1 MARFRITVF
10 KSNVRKD
17 KTYPVCLR
25 ISKNGK
31 VKYIDLGL
39 SATEAQ
45 WNPETDRF
53 KKDRRT
59 VPNHENYNALLNH
72 YEERKD
78 AVLRKFAET
87 RTDWTIAQFE
97 EEFLGAS
104 RKGKIYDY
112 WLRLIQNL
120 KATGH
125 IGNGKVYERDL
136 HLFCLYDTKAKE
148 RSFAEI
154 DVKYVNRLNMAM
166 EKNGCCGNTRMHTLK
181 TLRAVINKAIKE
193 KEASAATYPFGSG
206 GFEVGK
212 LAEETEKRY
221 LLPQELERIK
231 NSPQQNRVLE
241 RARRIFLFSYYC
253 FGMSF
258 VDVANLT
265 TRNIVMLETGAH
277 IVYKRQKT
285 QNAKDAK
292 PIHILITP
300 PIRELLE
307 WFRANTPL
315 TGDHL
320 LPVVTKE
327 YTGEE
332 LYNHVR
338 TRYKRINMN
347 LKKLGKAL
355 GIRLTLTTYVSRH
368 TMAMVLQGNNQSR
381 EVISQVLGHRNLAT
395 TNVYLDSF
403 KTDVLDHA
411 ANLL

>member
-1 MARFRITVF
+1 
-10 KSNVRKD
+10 
-17 KTYPVCLR
+17 
-25 ISKNGK
+25 
-31 VKYIDLGL
+31 
-39 SATEAQ
+39 
-45 WNPETDRF
+45 
-53 KKDRRT
+53 
-59 VPNHENYNALLNH
+59 
-72 YEERKD
+72 
-78 AVLRKFAET
+78 
-87 RTDWTIAQFE
+87 
-97 EEFLGAS
+97 
-104 RKGKIYDY
+104 
-112 WLRLIQNL
+112 
-120 KATGH
+120 
-125 IGNGKVYERDL
+125 
-136 HLFCLYDTKAKE
+136 
-148 RSFAEI
+148 
-154 DVKYVNRLNMAM
+154 
-166 EKNGCCGNTRMHTLK
+166 
-181 TLRAVINKAIKE
+181 
-193 KEASAATYPFGSG
+193 
-206 GFEVGK
+206 
-212 LAEETEKRY
+212 
-221 LLPQELERIK
+221 
-231 NSPQQNRVLE
+231 
-241 RARRIFLFSYYC
+241 
-253 FGMSF
+253 MSF

-292 PIHILITP
+292 PIRILITQ

-320 LPVVTKE
+320 LPVITKE

-347 LKKLGKAL
+347 LKKLGKVL

>member
-1 MARFRITVF
+1 MLFLRYMRITLKDGYMARFRITVF

-59 VPNHENYNALLNH
+59 VPNYENYNALLNH
-72 YEERKD
+72 YDERKD
-78 AVLRKFAET
+78 AILRKFAET

-136 HLFCLYDTKAKE
+136 HLFCLYDPKAKE

-193 KEASAATYPFGSG
+193 KEASAATYRFWKRRIRG
-206 GFEVGK
+206 GKTGRGNGK
-212 LAEETEKRY
+212 TIPAAARAGTH
-221 LLPQELERIK
+221 QELAATKPGAGKGTANLPVFLLLLRHELCRCGQPHHAEHRHAG
-231 NSPQQNRVLE
+231 NGCAHRLQAAENAECQGCQTHTHTHHAAHQGTVGVVPRQHPAHGRPPA
-241 RARRIFLFSYYC
+241 ARRHQGIH
-253 FGMSF
+253 G
-258 VDVANLT
+258 
-265 TRNIVMLETGAH
+265 RGAVQPCAH
-277 IVYKRQKT
+277 
-285 QNAKDAK
+285 
-292 PIHILITP
+292 
-300 PIRELLE
+300 
-307 WFRANTPL
+307 
-315 TGDHL
+315 
-320 LPVVTKE
+320 
-327 YTGEE
+327 
-332 LYNHVR
+332 
-338 TRYKRINMN
+338 
-347 LKKLGKAL
+347 AL
-355 GIRLTLTTYVSRH
+355 QTH
-368 TMAMVLQGNNQSR
+368 QH
-381 EVISQVLGHRNLAT
+381 EP
-395 TNVYLDSF
+395 
-403 KTDVLDHA
+403 
-411 ANLL
+411 